1 MKRQLMQIFALLL
14 TSLLTVSV
22 IYFKIP
28 SIVLQQSIAV
38 FVVVLLI
45 ANRFVFSRSKS
56 IPFVI
61 TTALIALVSIFLQLL
76 VISSGGFYSPFLI
89 LFHLFAIALSFLF
102 AVKIAIGFLS
112 FSIMALIAGTLLDPR
127 LHSLFVN
134 DPFSAALYLLSFA
147 VIIPLYQLVSSR
159 YHLEEAIS
167 KILSIQLKQKGAQL
181 ELTQKRDESLLG
193 GLSDLVIV
201 IDLNLKILSVNE
213 ATIRTLKLSS
223 AEALGQSVFNVLYLK
238 DMKGEGVDRN
248 FLSIDEIIERGTTH
262 FFDNLLLYTKNTPLP
277 RKINLRIYPTKNLA
291 GQIDQIVFII
301 SNAYSGG
308 HLNVAYQN
316 IEQAAL
322 RHESLL
328 EAIKNELEEK
338 DLKVLKGKIELLGK
352 TEEDI
357 LTATEIISFG
367 IKPNFTL
374 LDAANLMQRVVD
386 NEKDFARSLG
396 IPLNFSLSKEFR
408 EKFITLDSQDNQPI
422 PQAFTSQYFT
432 ALSELRWIDILLK
445 KILDLLILLS
455 VKEKQPRVEAS
466 ISFDEKAVRIDVS
479 CIYLQPVPK
488 DFEKL
493 LLTEYYGNLGNVE
506 ITLGSGLEGY
516 LIKTIAALL
525 NLSFNIV
532 YNEKSSALYFTVRL
546 PKGPV

>member
-1 MKRQLMQIFALLL
+1 MKRQLIQIFALLIA
-14 TSLLTVSV
+14 SLIVASV
-22 IYFKIP
+22 IYYKIP

-38 FVVVLLI
+38 LVVVLLI
-45 ANRFVFSRSKS
+45 VNRFVFSRSKS
-56 IPFVI
+56 IPFMI
-61 TTALIALVSIFLQLL
+61 TSALIALVSIFLQLL

-89 LFHLFAIALSFLF
+89 LFHLFAISLSFLF
-102 AVKIAIGFLS
+102 AVKIAISFLG
-112 FSIMALIAGTLLDPR
+112 FSIMTLIAGTLLDAR

-159 YHLEEAIS
+159 YHLEEAVS

-223 AEALGQSVFNVLYLK
+223 AEALGQSIFDVFILK
-238 DMKGEGVDRN
+238 DMRGEGVERK

-277 RKINLRIYPTKNLA
+277 RKINLRIHPTKNLA
-291 GQIDQIVFII
+291 GRIDQIVFII

-308 HLNVAYQN
+308 RLNVAYQN

-328 EAIKNELEEK
+328 EVIKNELEEK
-338 DLKVLKGKIELLGK
+338 NLKVLKGKIELLGK

-357 LTATEIISFG
+357 LTATEIISYG

-374 LDAANLMQRVVD
+374 LDSANLMQRVVA
-386 NEKDFARSLG
+386 NEKDFAGSLG
-396 IPLNFSLSKEFR
+396 VLLQFSLSKEFT
-408 EKFITLDSQDNQPI
+408 EKFITLNSKGEQPI

-432 ALSELRWIDILLK
+432 ALSELRWLDFLLE
-445 KILDLLILLS
+445 KILDLSILLS
-455 VKEKQPRVEAS
+455 IKEKQPKVEAS
-466 ISFDEKAVRIDVS
+466 ISFDEKAVKIDVS
-479 CIYLQPVPK
+479 CVYLPPVPK

-493 LLTEYYGNLGNVE
+493 LLTEYYGNLMTTD

-516 LIKTIAALL
+516 LIKTIATLL
-525 NLSFNIV
+525 NLSFNVV
-532 YNEKSSALYFTVRL
+532 YNEQLSMLYFSVRL
-546 PKGPV
+546 PKGPI

>member
-1 MKRQLMQIFALLL
+1 MKRQLVQIFALLL

-22 IYFKIP
+22 IYYKIP

-76 VISSGGFYSPFLI
+76 IISSGGFYSPFLI

-102 AVKIAIGFLS
+102 AVRIAIGFLS

-134 DPFSAALYLLSFA
+134 DPFSAVLYLLSFA

-193 GLSDLVIV
+193 GLSDLVIM

-223 AEALGQSVFNVLYLK
+223 AEALGQSIFNVLHLK

-277 RKINLRIYPTKNLA
+277 RKINLRIHPTKNLA
-291 GQIDQIVFII
+291 SRIDQIVFII

-338 DLKVLKGKIELLGK
+338 DLKTLKGKIELLGK
-352 TEEDI
+352 TEKDI

-374 LDAANLMQRVVD
+374 LDTANLMQRVVD

-396 IPLNFSLSKEFR
+396 VPLNFSLSKEFR
-408 EKFITLDSQDNQPI
+408 EKFITLNSQDNLPI

-432 ALSELRWIDILLK
+432 ALSELRWIDILLE

-466 ISFDEKAVRIDVS
+466 ISFDEKAVRIDVN
-479 CIYLQPVPK
+479 CTYLQPVPK

-493 LLTEYYGNLGNVE
+493 LLTEYYGNLMTTD

-516 LIKTIAALL
+516 LIKTIATLL

-532 YNEKSSALYFTVRL
+532 YNEKSSTLYFSVRL
-546 PKGPV
+546 PKGPG

>member
-1 MKRQLMQIFALLL
+1 MKRQLVQIFALLL

-22 IYFKIP
+22 IYYKIP

-45 ANRFVFSRSKS
+45 ANRFVFLRSKS

-76 VISSGGFYSPFLI
+76 IISSGGFYSPFLI

-102 AVKIAIGFLS
+102 AVRIAIGFLS

-134 DPFSAALYLLSFA
+134 DPFSAVLYLLSFA

-193 GLSDLVIV
+193 GLSDLVIM

-223 AEALGQSVFNVLYLK
+223 AEALGQSIFNVLHLK

-277 RKINLRIYPTKNLA
+277 RKINLRIHPTKNLA
-291 GQIDQIVFII
+291 SRIDQIVFII

-338 DLKVLKGKIELLGK
+338 DLKTLKGKIELLGK
-352 TEEDI
+352 TEKDI

-374 LDAANLMQRVVD
+374 LDTANLMQRVVD

-396 IPLNFSLSKEFR
+396 VPLNFSLSKEFR
-408 EKFITLDSQDNQPI
+408 EKFITLNSQDNLPI

-432 ALSELRWIDILLK
+432 ALSELRWIDILLE

-466 ISFDEKAVRIDVS
+466 ISFDEKAVRIDVN
-479 CIYLQPVPK
+479 CTYLQPVPK

-493 LLTEYYGNLGNVE
+493 LLTEYYGNLMTTD

-516 LIKTIAALL
+516 LIKTIATLL

-532 YNEKSSALYFTVRL
+532 YNEKSSTLYFSVRL
-546 PKGPV
+546 PKGPG